1 MKGSSGRPTDIECES
16 SDEEEEYTSDEC
28 EDDDE
33 DVVELDISINAIK
46 IVTTSGSPSVP
57 SSVAAAV
64 GPASVSPPLAAGSGQ
79 STPSPNIVVGS
90 VPEDAVSLQEGGGS
104 FYESTLPEVW
114 INSDKIEPAQASQF
128 ITRTIQA
135 HFSGPIH
142 RFNDFPIE
150 VQELLYQMFMSN
162 HRFMHRSDKARSR
175 LVWTMTARSNVKN
188 LLYNA
193 RKNAHK
199 VSRSADP
206 TLWRERAPTW
216 MRRDYWETLCNIWA
230 TERWQQTSTIM
241 KVNRAANPEANM
253 HTSGS
258 VSFATHQSRLEKELK
273 WPPTFQEVFDK
284 THKKKGID
292 QYISDRAREVAESY
306 SQQMTEKYAGE
317 EEQPRLDPEVW
328 VAASGAPKK
337 GHVYGFGHS
346 MNTSMVLSG
355 ASSSASQTSAFS
367 TPAGAAGT
375 SPSEMMGFIADTISG
390 LESRLAETMETR
402 LVQMQMQ
409 VTDALQAQL
418 SHTLSQVISQA
429 LSQVSIPP

>member
-1 MKGSSGRPTDIECES
+1 MRRKFEG
-16 SDEEEEYTSDEC
+16 
-28 EDDDE
+28 
-33 DVVELDISINAIK
+33 L
-46 IVTTSGSPSVP
+46 TTPPQPRVPVDTVAGP
-57 SSVAAAV
+57 SSVSPTVAAAA
-64 GPASVSPPLAAGSGQ
+64 GPASVSPPLAAGS
-79 STPSPNIVVGS
+79 
-90 VPEDAVSLQEGGGS
+90 VPEDAVSLQDGGGS

-114 INSDKIEPAQASQF
+114 INGDKIEPAQASQF

-135 HFSGPIH
+135 HFPGPIH
-142 RFNDFPIE
+142 RFNDFPME

-162 HRFMHRSDKARSR
+162 HRFTRRSDEARSR
-175 LVWTMTARSNVKN
+175 LVWTMTTRSNFKH
-188 LLYNA
+188 LLYNV
-193 RKNAHK
+193 RKNAQK

-230 TERWQQTSTIM
+230 AERWQQTSTIM
-241 KVNRAANPEANM
+241 KVNRAANPKANM

-273 WPPTFQEVFDK
+273 RPSTFQED
-284 THKKKGID
+284 
-292 QYISDRAREVAESY
+292 SY
-306 SQQMTEKYAGE
+306 SQQMTDKYVRE

-367 TPAGAAGT
+367 TPASAA
-375 SPSEMMGFIADTISG
+375 
-390 LESRLAETMETR
+390 
-402 LVQMQMQ
+402 
-409 VTDALQAQL
+409 VTDTLQAQL
-418 SHTLSQVISQA
+418 SQTLSQVISQA
-429 LSQVSIPP
+429 FSQVSIPPQAAPSTSAQAPHVPSSGGVEGDEHEDEHGDEDS